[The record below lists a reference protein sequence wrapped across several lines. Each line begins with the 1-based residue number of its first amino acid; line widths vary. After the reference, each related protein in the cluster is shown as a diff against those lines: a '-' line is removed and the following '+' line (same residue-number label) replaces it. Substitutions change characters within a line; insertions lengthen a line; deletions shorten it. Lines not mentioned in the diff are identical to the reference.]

1 MALFV
6 FLLTCL
12 TLTIVLLRQKGSLKA
27 LQVLDCPLRTQ
38 TLQKQLHHKPFDRF
52 CPAVHGRQL
61 NLFFLYPCPNPEFD
75 KISVTAVLVRNNEA
89 TALEGTSNLSESP
102 RRGSPDA
109 SVRAWLLFRMEVDDS
124 KMINSHTEFFSG
136 FSLGNYTC
144 LGYQIYECSRRDR
157 GMHSLKTCSGGV
169 LMSYG

>member
-6 FLLTCL
+6 FPLTCL
-12 TLTIVLLRQKGSLKA
+12 TLTIVPLRQKGSLKA
-27 LQVLDCPLRTQ
+27 LQVLDHPLRTQ
-38 TLQKQLHHKPFDRF
+38 ALQKQLHHKLFDRF

-102 RRGSPDA
+102 RWGA
-109 SVRAWLLFRMEVDDS
+109 
-124 KMINSHTEFFSG
+124 
-136 FSLGNYTC
+136 
-144 LGYQIYECSRRDR
+144 
-157 GMHSLKTCSGGV
+157 
-169 LMSYG
+169 LML